1 MAGPEPQVSPAD
13 ATGDSERDRLR
24 AERDDLLAL
33 LERARADRAAGD
45 LDPADADAL
54 EDDYT
59 ARIAALTRSI
69 NGGPRKDPKSG
80 TTGTTPDTSPTGGGG
95 SRNRAVIWVALVV
108 LFSLVAGVLVV
119 QSAGRRG
126 IGETFT
132 GDIRQN
138 TRDLLLA
145 ARDQIASGEFNEALQ
160 TYADVL
166 ELAPANVE
174 AITYS
179 AWVSRTLLRQ
189 TDDQTALDELGDALA
204 IDPNYPDARV
214 FTAIILRDMGRF
226 DEAAEALD
234 GLDPD
239 DVPDFLVLQVEALR
253 LEVSGASPDRIDIVR
268 AEAATRTGNFA
279 EALRLL
285 DGVIERSPDNVEAL
299 VAKADVL
306 LVVST
311 ATTGADRELLLGNA
325 LELVDRAAAVDPADP
340 APQLYRA
347 LVLELQ
353 GDTTGALAIVDAL
366 EAGGNLDPAV
376 RSEIAALR
384 NRLGG

>member
-1 MAGPEPQVSPAD
+1 MAEREPQVPSAPA
-13 ATGDSERDRLR
+13 AGDSEGDQLR

-33 LERARADRAAGD
+33 LERARTDRAAGD

-59 ARIAALTRSI
+59 ARIAALTRRI
-69 NGGPRKDPKSG
+69 DGDQQAEGKSG
-80 TTGTTPDTSPTGGGG
+80 SISASPDATSTSGVR

-119 QSAGRRG
+119 QGAGRRG

-145 ARDQIASGEFNEALQ
+145 ARDQIAAGEFDEALD
-160 TYADVL
+160 TYTEVL

-179 AWVSRTLLRQ
+179 AWVSRTLLRE
-189 TDDQTALDELGDALA
+189 TDDQTALDSLGDVMA
-204 IDPNYPDARV
+204 IDPDYPDARV

-226 DEAAEALD
+226 DEAAEALE
-234 GLDPD
+234 GIDPD

-268 AEAATRTGNFA
+268 AESAARTGNFA

-311 ATTGADRELLLGNA
+311 ATTGEDRTLLLSNA
-325 LELVDRAAAVDPADP
+325 LELVDRATVADPGDP
-340 APQLYRA
+340 APLLYRA
-347 LVLELQ
+347 LILELQ
-353 GDTTGALAIVDAL
+353 GDTTGAVAIVDEL
-366 EAGGNLDPAV
+366 EARENLDPAV
-376 RSEIAALR
+376 RLEITALR
-384 NRLGG
+384 NRLEG